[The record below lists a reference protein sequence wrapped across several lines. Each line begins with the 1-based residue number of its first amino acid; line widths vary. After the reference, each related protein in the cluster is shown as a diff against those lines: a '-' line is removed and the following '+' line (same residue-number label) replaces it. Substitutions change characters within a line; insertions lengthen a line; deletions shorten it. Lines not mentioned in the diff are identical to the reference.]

1 MTGSAIENARPG
13 SEWTPLSSSQQ
24 RLWLFTRL
32 SPQSTAYN
40 LGGML
45 WLDGELNPE
54 ALEKTMNYVV
64 ARQDIVRVQF
74 AEREG
79 QGWQRIAPH
88 VDRALQ
94 VEDVSNTADPEAVA
108 YRLGREH
115 NAEPFDLEA
124 DPLLRYRLVK
134 LGGQRH
140 VLLISLH
147 HIVGDAWSL
156 GVFMQ
161 EFLFAYS
168 ALRDGLTPNL
178 PQLQN
183 TYLDLVKTEAEWLAS
198 DDARA
203 QRNYWA
209 DTLQHEGEPLA
220 LPRLS
225 QPSSATSGARFQD
238 FSLSAKQTLTLKN
251 FAMAQGVSRF
261 TVLLSVLQYLLFRVS
276 GQPQIRVGV
285 PSANRKGSNQFLVG
299 FFVNN
304 LVVQGRVS
312 PGLSISDW
320 ISQIHSALTD
330 AKKNRD
336 IPFEKIVD
344 ALSDSRSSGSHPLFQ
359 VAFNYRQQG
368 KGLSLNLGDLM
379 ARMEDLPVTETP
391 FDLVLDAW
399 PDEHGGLGLRLVHGE
414 GVLDDAFANRFVA
427 SFEQVLNQWMQSP
440 SLPLT
445 ESAALTQG
453 DNALLQE
460 WGQGEGDWQSASFVS
475 LFSQQAA
482 ERGDAIAL
490 VHGETRVSF
499 AELEARSNQL
509 ARYLIGKGV
518 QSDEVVG
525 VSFER
530 GTAMVEAFLAVMKAG
545 GAFLPLDPG
554 YPADRLHYMLQD
566 SGARLLLTS
575 SGLVDALPA
584 LETVQPIAVDSLSLD
599 GFAYGILN
607 QEPHPDQLAYVI
619 YTSGSTG
626 KPKGVSLT
634 HAGLTMHV
642 QTIGE
647 RYGMTPDDVE
657 LQFAS
662 ISFDGAV
669 ERWTVPL
676 AFGSRVVIRDQ
687 QLWSAEQCCE
697 VLKNE
702 GVTVACF
709 PPSYMGPLLDWI
721 EQDKPEL
728 KVRSWTLGGEAFTRE
743 TFERMQSVLKP
754 KRILNGYGP
763 TETVVTPMLWA
774 AYEGDTLTSAYA
786 PIGTAV
792 GPRKLYVLDQDLNR
806 VPVGVAGE
814 LYIGNEVGLAR
825 GYHQRPGLTA
835 ERFLP
840 DPFGAPGERMYRTGD
855 LVKYRDDGVME
866 YLGRVDQ
873 QVKIRGFRIELGE
886 IESRLLANPQIREA
900 AVVAQPSPRG
910 DRLVG
915 YIVARSAVGATVPS
929 RTVRSEAP
937 LLDVTAVLDDLSKSL
952 PDYMVPSQLIT
963 LEAMPLTPA
972 GKVDRKALP
981 TPQWQTASAGDAPQ
995 TDNEHTLASIWQ
1007 QLLGRESVSRD
1018 DNFFALGGDSIL
1030 ALQVV
1035 SRARQQGL
1043 ALTPK
1048 DLFEQPV
1055 LSQQAAVAQ
1064 PVTVNAASQE
1074 PLAGLLPLLPI
1085 QQRFIEKRG
1094 LSACN
1099 QYLRFSLQKPFDVAV
1114 VEQALQLLVDQHD
1127 ALRLQFNVN
1136 DAASAHCVATAR
1148 ATVLQTLESNDS
1160 AAIEAQMLAVQRS
1173 LNPAQGRLLGALYV
1187 TGGTTQ
1193 RDNPQLL
1200 LTIHHLAVDG
1210 VSWRILLE
1218 DFFTACEQIEQGG
1231 KASLP
1236 RKTHNLRDWREAL
1249 DQHFLPPA
1257 DLALP
1262 YWQAACEA
1270 MPPLFTGLQSGLP
1283 GRFERETDADTLRR
1297 WQHSADRYGS
1307 LNLEEFL
1314 LIGLSQALA
1323 EYCDR
1328 RVVRIHRESHGRAG
1342 SETALDLSRT
1352 VGWLTSLYPQRL
1364 DSADDLT
1371 ATIKQQKE
1379 QLREPAHGG
1388 LEYGLLVQQGKLAS
1402 GEHRLDVLFNYL
1414 GQFRHD
1420 DLPGV
1425 SVMDAG
1431 LWQETDAP
1439 ADAPLV
1445 INADQQNGKL
1455 RIRVDVDGV
1464 SLSHEQGAVLVGQ
1477 WLEQC
1482 ERLAQHCAS
1491 QAPILTPADV
1501 PLASLKQAQLDS
1513 LAQHPEQILPL
1524 SPLQAGLLFHSQ
1536 LSDNN
1541 STYVNQLVLP
1551 LTGVQPARMRQAWQ
1565 ALLERHGVLRNS
1577 LLPAAL
1583 SETRHQVV
1591 WSLEQ
1596 VSLPWSEQDL
1606 RADGAPDLETWCQQ
1620 RLKTGFDLH
1629 SAPLWRVDL
1638 LRTSEKTYQCVLTLH
1653 HILMDGWSTGV
1664 LLTELMALY
1673 HGKTLPAAPKSYADY
1688 LGWLQQQDR
1697 GVTREFWQQYLSP
1710 VQVPTRLVEAVGTPD
1725 KGAFRRHPIEFDI
1738 ATSDALRQAARDKG
1752 LTINTL
1758 VQAAW
1763 ARVLGRFT
1771 GQQRVVFGNTVAG
1784 RPAELVGSDSM
1795 LGLFINTLPMTVPL
1809 NGEQPVADWL
1819 DQLQADNAALREQGH
1834 APLFDVQQD
1843 AGWGGEGLFD
1853 TLLVFEN
1860 YPLDESLLGSEQSE
1874 LQLGTPTSH
1883 EFTHYPLTVAVLP
1896 GEHLQMLF
1904 AHDSGA
1910 LPVALVERM
1919 ASAFKRTLLALSQQD
1934 DLLLAELD
1942 ALGDDEAVL
1951 QRWGQG
1957 EGRWRADSFVSLFSR
1972 QAAEQVNAI
1981 ALVHGNA
1988 WVSFAELEARSN
2000 QLARYLIEQGVQ
2012 SDDVVG
2018 VSFERGVTMIEAF
2031 LAVMKAGGAFLPL
2044 DPGYPSDRLHY
2055 MLEDSGAKLL
2065 LTSSDLMET
2074 LSRVDAVKPIAVNEL
2089 SLDVFSVQSLD
2100 SEPHPDQLAYV
2111 IYTSGST
2118 GKPKGVSLT
2127 HAGLTMHVQTIGE
2140 RYGMTPDD
2148 VELQFASISFDGA
2161 VERWTVPLAFGSRV
2175 VIRDQQLWSA
2185 EQTCEA
2191 LQKEGVTIAC
2201 IPPSYMGP
2209 LLDWIEQEQP
2219 ALTVRS
2225 WTLGGEAFTRETFER
2240 MQTVLKPKRILN
2252 GYGPTETVVTPMLWA
2267 AYEGDTLTSAY
2278 APIGTAVGPRALYVL
2293 DQDLNR
2299 VPVGVAGELYI
2310 GNEVGLARGYHGR
2323 PDLTAER
2330 FLPDPFGKSGERM
2343 YRTGDLVK
2351 YRDDGVMEYL
2361 GRVDQ
2366 QVKIRGFRIEL
2377 GEIESQLLA
2386 HPQVREAVVLAQPSP
2401 GGDRLVGYV
2410 VVRNAVGATAPSRT
2424 ECSEAPLLDVTAIL
2438 SNLAT
2443 VLPDYMVPSQLM
2455 TLEAMPLTPAGK
2467 VNRKALPQPQWQT
2480 GRDGEAPQ
2488 TDNEKILAVIWQSL
2502 LGLEDVSR
2510 DDHFFNLGGHSLLAV
2525 QMVNRL
2531 RHQHQLDLPLNR
2543 IFEQPVLKQC
2553 ALLCQPVDAMPAI
2566 QSVPRHGDLPC
2577 SAAQRRLWFVQQ
2589 LEPQNG
2595 AYHMPLGL
2603 EVRGELHHGA
2613 LQQAMHILVANH
2625 ESLRTRFVEVG
2636 GEPRQRIL
2644 DTGHVDI
2651 QWQDLSQQN
2660 DPEQA
2665 AKKAQK
2671 ALLTAPF
2678 DLAHDNLLRV
2688 LAIKLANHRYH
2699 LLLVQHHIIGDG
2711 VSMQLLLTEL
2721 SELYQRAHQGDAMGA
2736 TPAAIQYADYAAWQ
2750 QQWLDSDDAVEQT
2763 RWWVEQLGEGGEP
2776 LALPTDFP
2784 RGGRSGEPTGGA
2796 RLSIPFTDEQLAA
2809 LKQRASELGSTVST
2823 LLLSVWQT
2831 LMHRYSGQS
2840 QVRVGVPVA
2849 GRLLAETENLQGCF
2863 INTLVIPASYEQ
2875 PQTFA
2880 HQVAAT
2886 QQFIGEAQGRQALP
2900 FEILVDALGVDR
2912 NLDRHPLFQVV
2923 FNHQR
2928 LSQTFAPQWPQALVT
2943 PFDPGAA
2950 GAQFELAL
2958 DILEDDE
2965 QLQGYIGYATALF
2978 KPNTIARLR
2987 DHFVI
2992 LLKALLDEPQ
3002 QRLADVNLL
3011 SDEEVVAQQHFNAT
3025 EKNWGPFVAVPERL
3039 SLQAQATPDA
3049 IALSMGDEQ
3058 LSYGQ
3063 LDRKVNQLA
3072 NRLRSAGVR
3081 EEVRVAI
3088 GLPRSLELVIGI
3100 LAITRAGGAYV
3111 PLDPSYPQ
3119 DRLAYIL
3126 EASSPALLLTHSEL
3140 LASWPQAVP
3149 MWCLDELD
3157 VSDQGDTPPAVQW
3170 HPDQAA
3176 YVIYTSGSTGKP
3188 KGVLNTQAALEN
3200 RLQWMQ
3206 DAYPLD
3212 DSDCVLQKTPF
3223 SFDVSV
3229 WEFFWPLMVGARLA
3243 VAPTQAHG
3251 DPQWLQ
3257 QVMVQERVTTSHFVP
3272 SMLNAFV
3279 SATGLQSLPQLK
3291 RLICSGEALD
3301 MALQKAVFAVRDDI
3315 ELHNLYGPTEAAIDV
3330 SFWQCLSLERHENEE
3345 PEGGHTIPIGAPIS
3359 NIQLHVLDTDLNPVP
3374 RGVPGELYLAG
3385 AGLARGY
3392 YGRPDLSAERF
3403 VPNPFGE
3410 PGSRMY
3416 RTGDQVVQRADGVV
3430 DYLGRLDHQV
3440 KIRGL
3445 RIELGEIEQ
3454 QLKQLPEIGD
3464 AVVVAHHSEAGDQ
3477 LVAYVVAATD
3487 NRDSWQQALSSALP
3501 DYMVPALI
3509 MVLEQ
3514 MPLSPNGKLDR
3525 KALPAPQWQ
3534 AREYRVPQSDTE
3546 QQLASLW
3553 QELLGLD
3560 QVGLDD
3566 NFFALGG
3573 HSLLATRVVAALR
3586 DRWGMDVPLRA
3597 LFEADTLQALAALV
3611 DEHNG
3616 DAKQQEQED
3625 LSAMADLLDDL
3636 EDL

>member
-13 SEWTPLSSSQQ
+13 ADWTPLSSSQQ

-54 ALEKTMNYVV
+54 ALEQTMNYVV
-64 ARQDIVRVQF
+64 ARQAILRVEF
-74 AEREG
+74 SERDG
-79 QGWQRIAPH
+79 QGWQRIASH
-88 VDRALQ
+88 VDRVLQ
-94 VEDVSNTADPEAVA
+94 VEDVSNEADPEAAA

-115 NAEPFDLEA
+115 NAKPFDLETES
-124 DPLLRYRLVK
+124 LLRYRLVR
-134 LGGQRH
+134 LSEQRH

-178 PQLQN
+178 PPLKN
-183 TYLDLVKTEAEWLAS
+183 TYLDLVETEAEWLAS
-198 DDARA
+198 GDARA
-203 QRNYWA
+203 QRDYWV
-209 DTLQHEGEPLA
+209 DTLQQEGEPLA

-225 QPSSATSGARFQD
+225 QPSGASSRARFQD
-238 FSLSAKQTLTLKN
+238 FSLSARQTQTLKD
-251 FAMAQGVSRF
+251 FARAQGVSRF
-261 TVLLSVLQYLLFRVS
+261 TVLLAVLQYLLFRVS
-276 GQPQIRVGV
+276 GQSQIRVGV

-304 LVVQGRVS
+304 LVVQGHVS
-312 PGLSISDW
+312 PELSVSDW
-320 ISQIHSALTD
+320 IAQIHSALND

-336 IPFEKIVD
+336 LPFEKIVD

-368 KGLSLNLGDLM
+368 KGLSLNLGNLM
-379 ARMEDLPVTETP
+379 ARVEDLPVTETP

-399 PDEHGGLGLRLVHGE
+399 PDEHDGLTLRLVHGD
-414 GVLDDAFANRFVA
+414 GILDDAFAGKMVVA
-427 SFEQVLNQWMQSP
+427 FEQVLDQWLQSP
-440 SLPLT
+440 ALPLT
-445 ESAALTQG
+445 ESAALVPDDQVM
-453 DNALLQE
+453 LE
-460 WGQGEGDWQSASFVS
+460 RWGQGAGQWQAHSFVS

-482 ERGDAIAL
+482 KQGDAIAL
-490 VHGETRVSF
+490 VHGDARVSF
-499 AELEARSNQL
+499 AQLESRSNQL
-509 ARYLIGKGV
+509 ARYLIEKGV
-518 QSDEVVG
+518 QPDDVVG

-530 GTAMVEAFLAVMKAG
+530 GVTMVEAFIAVMKAG
-545 GAFLPLDPG
+545 GAFLPLDPA
-554 YPADRLHYMLQD
+554 YPADRLRYMLED
-566 SGARLLLTS
+566 SGTELLLTE
-575 SGLVDALPA
+575 SGLAPSLPSV
-584 LETVQPIAVDSLSLD
+584 ETVTPIAVDTLSLD
-599 GFAYGILN
+599 AFSAQTLGN
-607 QEPHPDQLAYVI
+607 EPHPDQLAYVI

-634 HAGLTMHV
+634 HAGLAMHV

-676 AFGSRVVIRDQ
+676 AFGTRVVIRDQ

-721 EQDKPEL
+721 EQEKPTL

-743 TFERMQSVLKP
+743 TFERMQHVLKP

-774 AYEGDTLTSAYA
+774 AYEGDSLTSAYA

-825 GYHQRPGLTA
+825 GYHQRPDLTA

-840 DPFGAPGERMYRTGD
+840 DPFGSPGERMYRTGD

-886 IESRLLANPQIREA
+886 IESQLLGHEQIREA
-900 AVVAQPSPRG
+900 AVVAQPSPVG

-915 YIVARSAVGATVPS
+915 YVVP
-929 RTVRSEAP
+929 RGPIITEDILAA
-937 LLDVTAVLDDLSKSL
+937 LAGSL
-952 PDYMVPSQLIT
+952 PDYMVPSQLIA
-963 LEAMPLTPA
+963 LEALPLTPA

-981 TPQWQTASAGDAPQ
+981 APQWQTASEGDAPQ
-995 TDNEHTLASIWQ
+995 TDNEQTLATIWQ
-1007 QLLGRESVSRD
+1007 QLLGRETVSRD

-1048 DLFEQPV
+1048 ELFEQPV

-1064 PVTVNAASQE
+1064 PVTVNTASQE
-1074 PLAGLLPLLPI
+1074 PLAGSLSLLPI
-1085 QQRFIEKRG
+1085 QQRFIEQRG

-1099 QYLRFSLQKPFDVAV
+1099 QYLRFSIQKPFDAAV
-1114 VEQALQLLVDQHD
+1114 LEQALQRLVAQHD
-1127 ALRLQFNVN
+1127 ALRLQFDVS
-1136 DAASAHCVATAR
+1136 DSATAQCVPAASAPL
-1148 ATVLQTLESNDS
+1148 LQTMDSNDS
-1160 AAIEAQMLAVQRS
+1160 AAIEAQMIAVQRS
-1173 LNPAQGRLLGALYV
+1173 LNPAQGKLLGALYV
-1187 TGGTTQ
+1187 TGDTTQ

-1218 DFFTACEQIEQGG
+1218 DFFLACEQIEQGG

-1249 DQHFLPPA
+1249 DQRWLPQA
-1257 DLALP
+1257 ELALP
-1262 YWQAACEA
+1262 YWQSVCEV
-1270 MPPLFTGLQSGLP
+1270 MPPLFNGLKFNGLQFNGSQP
-1283 GRFERETDADTLRR
+1283 DQASHFVRETDAQTLRR
-1297 WQHSADRYGS
+1297 WQHSADRYAS

-1314 LIGLSQALA
+1314 LIALSQALA

-1328 RVVRIHRESHGRAG
+1328 RVLRIHRESHGRTA
-1342 SETALDLSRT
+1342 SDTALDLSRT
-1352 VGWLTSLYPQRL
+1352 VGWFTSLYPQRL
-1364 DSADDLT
+1364 DCADDLAT
-1371 ATIKQQKE
+1371 TIKQQKE
-1379 QLREPAHGG
+1379 QLREPAQGG
-1388 LEYGLLVQQGKLAS
+1388 LGYGLLVQQGKLA
-1402 GEHRLDVLFNYL
+1402 GGDHRLDVLFNYL

-1425 SVMDAG
+1425 SLMDAG
-1431 LWQETDAP
+1431 LWQEADAP

-1445 INADQQNGKL
+1445 INADQQNGRL

-1464 SLSHEQGAVLVGQ
+1464 SLSGEQGAVLVDQ
-1477 WLEQC
+1477 WLQQC
-1482 ERLAQHCAS
+1482 ERLARHCDS
-1491 QAPILTPADV
+1491 RAPVLTPADV
-1501 PLASLKQAQLDS
+1501 PLASLDQVQLDS
-1513 LAQHPEQILPL
+1513 LAHRPEQILPL

-1536 LSDNN
+1536 LSDSN

-1551 LTGVQPARMRQAWQ
+1551 LTGVEPARMRQAWQ
-1565 ALLERHGVLRNS
+1565 ALLERHGVLRTS
-1577 LLPAAL
+1577 LLPATL
-1583 SETRHQVV
+1583 SDTRHQAV
-1591 WSLEQ
+1591 WSALQ
-1596 VSLPWSEQDL
+1596 VGLPWLEKDL
-1606 RADGAPDLETWCQQ
+1606 RDVGESALDDWCQH
-1620 RLKTGFDLH
+1620 RLQTGFDLQA
-1629 SAPLWRVDL
+1629 APLWRVDL
-1638 LRTSEKTYQCVLTLH
+1638 LRTSEQTWQCVLTLH

-1664 LLTELMALY
+1664 LLSELMALY
-1673 HGKTLPAAPKSYADY
+1673 HGKTLPAAPKGYADY

-1697 GVTREFWQQYLSP
+1697 GATREFWQQYLSP
-1710 VQVPTRLVEAVGTPD
+1710 VQMPTRLVEAVGTPD
-1725 KGAFRRHPIEFDI
+1725 KGAFRRHPIEFD
-1738 ATSDALRQAARDKG
+1738 AAASDALRQAARDKG

-1784 RPAELVGSDSM
+1784 RPAELAGSDSM

-1809 NGEQPVADWL
+1809 NGEQSIAHWL
-1819 DQLQADNAALREQGH
+1819 RQLQADNASLREQGH
-1834 APLFDVQQD
+1834 APLFEVQQD

-1860 YPLDESLLGSEQSE
+1860 YPLDESLLGSEHSE

-1896 GEHLQMLF
+1896 GDHLQMLF
-1904 AHDSGA
+1904 AHDSAA
-1910 LPVALVERM
+1910 LPMALVDRM
-1919 ASAFKRTLLALSQQD
+1919 ASAFKRTLLALSHVD
-1934 DLLLAELD
+1934 DVPLAELD
-1942 ALGDDEAVL
+1942 ALGDDEPRL
-1951 QRWGQG
+1951 QQWSQG
-1957 EGRWRADSFVSLFSR
+1957 EGEWHATSFLSLFS
-1972 QAAEQVNAI
+1972 QQVAEQGEAI
-1981 ALVHGNA
+1981 ALVHGDTR
-1988 WVSFAELEARSN
+1988 VSFVQLESRAN
-2000 QLARYLIEQGVQ
+2000 QLARFLIEQGVQ
-2012 SDDVVG
+2012 PDDVVG
-2018 VSFERGVTMIEAF
+2018 VTFERGVTMIEAF

-2044 DPGYPSDRLHY
+2044 DPGYPSERLHY
-2055 MLEDSGAKLL
+2055 MLEDSGATLL
-2065 LTSSDLMET
+2065 LTSSDLIET
-2074 LSRVDAVKPIAVNEL
+2074 LPRVETVSPIAVDTL
-2089 SLDVFSVQSLD
+2089 SLDSFAFGIPNE
-2100 SEPHPDQLAYV
+2100 EPHPDQLAYV

-2127 HAGLTMHVQTIGE
+2127 HAGLTMHVQTIGK

-2185 EQTCEA
+2185 QQTCDA

-2209 LLDWIEQEQP
+2209 LLDWIEQTQP
-2219 ALTVRS
+2219 PLKVRS

-2240 MQTVLKPKRILN
+2240 MQQVLKPQRILN

-2267 AYEGDTLTSAY
+2267 AYEGDSLTSAY
-2278 APIGTAVGPRALYVL
+2278 APIGTAVGPRKLYVL

-2310 GNEVGLARGYHGR
+2310 GNEVGLARGYHQR

-2330 FLPDPFGKSGERM
+2330 FLPDPFGEPGGRM

-2377 GEIESQLLA
+2377 GEIESRLLA

-2401 GGDRLVGYV
+2401 GGDRLVGYLV
-2410 VVRNAVGATAPSRT
+2410 PRG
-2424 ECSEAPLLDVTAIL
+2424 PLSTDALMAE
-2438 SNLAT
+2438 LAT
-2443 VLPDYMVPSQLM
+2443 EFPDYMVPGQLLV
-2455 TLEAMPLTPAGK
+2455 LEAMPLTPAGK
-2467 VNRKALPQPQWQT
+2467 VNRKALPLPQWQA
-2480 GRDGEAPQ
+2480 GSSGEAPQ
-2488 TDNEKILAVIWQSL
+2488 TDNEMILAEIWQSL
-2502 LGLEDVSR
+2502 LGMESVSR

-2543 IFEQPVLKQC
+2543 IFEQPLLKQC

-2566 QSVPRHGDLPC
+2566 QPVPRHGDLPC

-2589 LEPQNG
+2589 LEPENG
-2595 AYHMPLGL
+2595 AYHMPLAL
-2603 EVRGELHHGA
+2603 EVRGELHRDA
-2613 LQQAMHILVANH
+2613 LQQAVSTLVANH
-2625 ESLRTRFVEVG
+2625 ESLRTRFIEVG

-2644 DTGHVDI
+2644 DAGTVAI
-2651 QWQDLSQQN
+2651 EWQDLSEETGA
-2660 DPEQA
+2660 DA
-2665 AKKAQK
+2665 AARSHQHE
-2671 ALLTAPF
+2671 ALQHEALTRPF
-2678 DLAHDNLLRV
+2678 DLAADDLLRV
-2688 LAIKLANHRYH
+2688 QVLKLSAQRYH

-2711 VSMQLLLTEL
+2711 VSMQLLLAEL
-2721 SELYQRAHQGDAMGA
+2721 SELYQRAHQGETLAA
-2736 TPAAIQYADYAAWQ
+2736 NPAAIQYADYAAWQ
-2750 QQWLDSDDAVEQT
+2750 QQWLDSDEARAQT
-2763 RWWVEQLGEGGEP
+2763 QWWVEQLGDGGEP

-2784 RGGRSGEPTGGA
+2784 RGGLPGKESGGA
-2796 RLSIPFTDEQLAA
+2796 RLPMPIRDAQLVQ

-2831 LMHRYSGQS
+2831 LLHRYSGQP

-2849 GRLLAETENLQGCF
+2849 GRLLAETETLQGCF
-2863 INTLVIPASYEQ
+2863 INTLVIPASYHQ

-2880 HQVAAT
+2880 QQVAAT
-2886 QQFIGEAQGRQALP
+2886 QQFIGAAQGRQTLP
-2900 FEILVDALGVDR
+2900 FEMLVEALGVDR
-2912 NLDRHPLFQVV
+2912 SLDRHPLFQVV

-2928 LSQTFAPQWPQALVT
+2928 LSQTFAPRWPEAVIT

-2965 QLQGYIGYATALF
+2965 QLQGFIGYATALF
-2978 KPNTIARLR
+2978 KPETIERLR
-2987 DHFVI
+2987 DHFFI
-2992 LLKALLDEPQ
+2992 LLGALLDDPQ
-3002 QRLADVNLL
+3002 QQL
-3011 SDEEVVAQQHFNAT
+3011 SDASLLTANEVAAGQDFNRT
-3025 EKNWGPFVAVPERL
+3025 EKDWGDFTAVPKRL
-3039 SLQAQATPDA
+3039 SKQAARTPDA
-3049 IALSMGDEQ
+3049 IALSMGEQQ
-3058 LSYGQ
+3058 LSYAE
-3063 LDRKVNQLA
+3063 LERKVNQLA
-3072 NRLRSAGVR
+3072 NRLRRAGVK
-3081 EEVRVAI
+3081 EDVRVAI

-3111 PLDPSYPQ
+3111 PLDPGYPQ

-3140 LASWPQAVP
+3140 LGSWPQGVP

-3157 VSDQGDTPPAVQW
+3157 VSDQPVTPPAVQW
-3170 HPDQAA
+3170 HPDQAI

-3200 RLQWMQ
+3200 RLLWMQ
-3206 DAYPLD
+3206 DKYPLAHA
-3212 DSDCVLQKTPF
+3212 DCVLQKTPF

-3243 VAPTQAHG
+3243 VAPPQAHG

-3257 QVMVQERVTTSHFVP
+3257 QVMADEDVTTLHFVP
-3272 SMLNAFV
+3272 SMLKAFV
-3279 SATGLQSLPQLK
+3279 DATGLQHLPQLK

-3301 MALQKAVFAVRDDI
+3301 MELQKAVFASRNDV

-3330 SFWQCLSLERHENEE
+3330 SFWQCRSLEREE
-3345 PEGGHTIPIGAPIS
+3345 KEKPADGHTVPIGAPIS

-3385 AGLARGY
+3385 TGLARGY
-3392 YGRPDLSAERF
+3392 FARPDLTADRF
-3403 VPNPFGE
+3403 LPNPFGE

-3416 RTGDQVVQRADGVV
+3416 RTGDQVRQRDDGII

-3454 QLKQLPEIGD
+3454 QLKQLPEVND
-3464 AVVVAHHSEAGDQ
+3464 AVVVAHHSDAGDQ
-3477 LVAYVVAATD
+3477 LVAYVSADSD
-3487 NRDSWQQALSSALP
+3487 NRDSWRQSLAEALP
-3501 DYMVPALI
+3501 EYMVPSLF
-3509 MVLEQ
+3509 MVLEAL
-3514 MPLSPNGKLDR
+3514 PLSPNGKLDR
-3525 KALPAPQWQ
+3525 KALPEPQWQ
-3534 AREYRVPQSDTE
+3534 AREYRAPQTDTE

-3553 QELLGLD
+3553 EELLG
-3560 QVGLDD
+3560 QSPVGLDD

-3573 HSLLATRVVAALR
+3573 HSLLATRVVATLR
-3586 DRWGMDVPLRA
+3586 DRWSVDVPLRA

-3616 DAKQQEQED
+3616 DAKQQEQDD